1 MSRDSALRVLDY
13 ALCLVTFTGSASA
26 SQNVSGSDSE
36 GMQKPSNVD
45 PESVVVANCSKFVEV
60 LGLRTIFP
68 LFMHCPRE
76 RVNKSSSRTDTREKV
91 KSLGGPTAAEMEEH
105 IIK

>member
-13 ALCLVTFTGSASA
+13 ALCLVAPTSSAS
-26 SQNVSGSDSE
+26 VSSSAETDNEMPAKS
-36 GMQKPSNVD
+36 SVNAD
-45 PESVVVANCSKFVEV
+45 PEGVVVANCSKFVEV

-68 LFMHCPRE
+68 LFMHSPRE
-76 RVNKSSSRTDTREKV
+76 RLAPGATGSGAKKKT
-91 KSLGGPTAAEMEEH
+91 LGGPSAAEMEEH